1 VTTSRP
7 SFPDTISAE
16 QGSTAATR
24 AAVSAAVAEAA
35 EHGISQSVA
44 VLDRRTGKTMVSV
57 NGDAEVPAVSIA
69 KLLFAADWL
78 DSAGGGANLS
88 TQDLSDLDAMIS
100 TSNDDIA
107 DDYYGYHGE
116 SALVTRVAQHYG
128 LADTEPSD
136 NPRYWGGIETTADD
150 VASLL
155 EQVLT
160 DPRDGPYLSAAMR
173 DATHDG
179 ADGFDQ
185 EFGMNAVVGAGS
197 KQGWGCCL
205 GGVVAIHTA
214 GFTSGEIVVV
224 LSTST
229 PDADDIDV
237 PQVSAFE
244 NDPGFVAA
252 VAASTATA
260 KAAVDPSG

>member
-1 VTTSRP
+1 VTTSL
-7 SFPDTISAE
+7 SSYPDTITAE
-16 QGSTAATR
+16 PGSVATTG
-24 AAVSAAVAEAA
+24 AAVAAAVDEAA
-35 EHGISQSVA
+35 EHGITQSV
-44 VLDRRTGKTMVSV
+44 VVIDRRTGTVEVSV
-57 NGDAEVPAVSIA
+57 DGDAEVPAVSIA

-88 TQDLSDLDAMIS
+88 PDELSDLDAMIS
-100 TSNDDIA
+100 TSDDDIA

-116 SALVTRVAQHYG
+116 SALVTRVAQHYD
-128 LADTEPSD
+128 LTDTEPAD
-136 NPRYWGGIETTADD
+136 DPQYWGGIETTAED

-155 EQVLT
+155 EQMLT

-205 GGVVAIHTA
+205 GGVVAVHSA
-214 GFTSGEIVVV
+214 GFTSGQIVVV
-224 LSTST
+224 LSTSA
-229 PDADDIDV
+229 PDASGIDV
-237 PQVSAFE
+237 PQVSAYQ
-244 NDPGFVAA
+244 NDPGFLAA
-252 VAASTATA
+252 VAASTVTA
-260 KAAVDPSG
+260 KAAVDPHG